1 MAVPPAESPPARE
14 RLIARSK
21 TQTRKK
27 ENTVQ
32 YTVGISEMRIADQPD
47 DVLVTYSLGSCVGLT
62 LYDPVLRLGGMI
74 HCMLPLSK
82 IDPVKAAQVPE
93 MFTDIGVPRL
103 IQSMIDHGGQM
114 RRMVAKVAGAA
125 KLLDEQGT
133 FNIGER
139 NFTVLRKV
147 LWKNNI
153 LIAAEDTGGTIAR
166 TLYLYLDT
174 GRTVIRSGGKE
185 WELA

>member
-1 MAVPPAESPPARE
+1 
-14 RLIARSK
+14 
-21 TQTRKK
+21 
-27 ENTVQ
+27 
-32 YTVGISEMRIADQPD
+32 MRIADQPD

-62 LYDPVLRLGGMI
+62 LYDPVLRIGGMI

-93 MFTDIGVPRL
+93 MFTDTGVPRL
-103 IQSMIDHGGQM
+103 IQTMLDRGAPM
-114 RRMVAKVAGAA
+114 RRLVAKVAGAA

-147 LWKNNI
+147 LWKN
-153 LIAAEDTGGTIAR
+153 
-166 TLYLYLDT
+166 
-174 GRTVIRSGGKE
+174 
-185 WELA
+185 